1 MMNWINQIEWKIA
14 IGIMV
19 SLVIV
24 FIIIKIITSRKI
36 KEKLI
41 KRNIRESRKELRNL
55 HEKYQKELFNI
66 TMKIDKFLETIEQ

>member
-1 MMNWINQIEWKIA
+1 MINWINQIEWKIA
-14 IGIMV
+14 IGIIV
-19 SLVIV
+19 SLIII
-24 FIIIKIITSRKI
+24 FIIIKIVTSRNI

-55 HEKYQKELFNI
+55 HDKYQKELFNI